1 GDGNI
6 YAATRTTADG
16 REVLLLTFAQSPTAF
31 HTLALAYG
39 VVSWVTRG
47 VFLGERHVYAS
58 PQIDDFYLAS
68 AIYTGGKYRITAADL
83 QAFASWQ
90 DARRADPLL
99 AQFRSAFAFNA
110 FGARA
115 AGQDDLTDK
124 GRELAAR
131 FTWINHTWDHKDMNA
146 MSYADAFEELSKNNQ
161 YGVGAGFDDYAVE
174 NLVTP
179 GITGLDNAEVMRA
192 AFDVGIRQLVSDTS
206 VAGQANPTPNA
217 GYYNARNP
225 SLLMMPRRPVDLY
238 YDVSQPS
245 EWAAEYGVRHMGTFS
260 YDQLVATVSD
270 SLTRYLLR
278 GENDAWM
285 FHQANL
291 RDLGGGKSLLSDV
304 LDAVFAK
311 YAARA
316 TFPVVTPTM
325 DELAERVEARMD
337 FDASGVTATIG
348 PGPTLSVHVVNA
360 ATVPVTG
367 LCTPGAESYAGQ
379 QISYLTLA
387 AGQSMTVSLADC
399 NPGATGTGGGGT
411 GGAGGS
417 ATIGTLGNADGGAG
431 LGNAPDVNGCACGV
445 SGYEAGRGAWA
456 ALIAL
461 AVAAGLRRRLRR

>member
-1 GDGNI
+1 
-6 YAATRTTADG
+6 
-16 REVLLLTFAQSPTAF
+16 
-31 HTLALAYG
+31 
-39 VVSWVTRG
+39 
-47 VFLGERHVYAS
+47 
-58 PQIDDFYLAS
+58 
-68 AIYTGGKYRITAADL
+68 
-83 QAFASWQ
+83 
-90 DARRADPLL
+90 
-99 AQFRSAFAFNA
+99 
-110 FGARA
+110 
-115 AGQDDLTDK
+115 
-124 GRELAAR
+124 
-131 FTWINHTWDHKDMNA
+131 
-146 MSYADAFEELSKNNQ
+146 
-161 YGVGAGFDDYAVE
+161 
-174 NLVTP
+174 
-179 GITGLDNAEVMRA
+179 
-192 AFDVGIRQLVSDTS
+192 
-206 VAGQANPTPNA
+206 
-217 GYYNARNP
+217 
-225 SLLMMPRRPVDLY
+225 MMPRRPVDLY

-245 EWAAEYGVRHMGTFS
+245 EWTASTACGTWERSATISSSRRSAIRSRATCCAARTTHGC
-260 YDQLVATVSD
+260 
-270 SLTRYLLR
+270 
-278 GENDAWM
+278 

-316 TFPVVTPTM
+316 TFPVATPTM

-399 NPGATGTGGGGT
+399 NPARRARGGGGT